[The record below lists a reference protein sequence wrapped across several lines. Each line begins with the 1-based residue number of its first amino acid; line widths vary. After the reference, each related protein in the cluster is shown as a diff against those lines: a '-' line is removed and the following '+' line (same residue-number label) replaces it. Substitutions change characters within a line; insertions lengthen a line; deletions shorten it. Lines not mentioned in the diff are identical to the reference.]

1 MAQNY
6 GDKSHYLI
14 DSLDISNLNDKD
26 EKLIDSC
33 LEVYHTAKDDTSKIK
48 AIRYIVEESWDDNVW
63 PKYNWCLFEFIKVKL
78 KDSNPDPII
87 KKSLQIAYAATINN
101 IGFLYQDLGK
111 TYLALDYY
119 HKSLKIQEELN
130 DKNGLAD
137 TYNNIGIIH
146 KNQGSISLALE
157 YLHKS
162 LQMAKEL
169 GDTSSMA
176 STFNNLGVIYQNEG
190 ELELALEYHQYGLE
204 INKRK
209 GDKRA
214 EALSYS
220 NIGGVYYLQ
229 KKSSLALEYCK
240 KV

>member
-1 MAQNY
+1 
-6 GDKSHYLI
+6 
-14 DSLDISNLNDKD
+14 
-26 EKLIDSC
+26 
-33 LEVYHTAKDDTSKIK
+33 
-48 AIRYIVEESWDDNVW
+48 
-63 PKYNWCLFEFIKVKL
+63 
-78 KDSNPDPII
+78 
-87 KKSLQIAYAATINN
+87 
-101 IGFLYQDLGK
+101 
-111 TYLALDYY
+111 
-119 HKSLKIQEELN
+119 
-130 DKNGLAD
+130 
-137 TYNNIGIIH
+137 
-146 KNQGSISLALE
+146 
-157 YLHKS
+157 
-162 LQMAKEL
+162 MAKEL